1 MVSSSIVS
9 AQNRVESPFIIV
21 KIGKYTFGAC
31 SDMSSRKR
39 MEQVLKVT
47 YPNYMQAVNIVKVNG
62 AVNTYN
68 LRMEYGI
75 TEVDDPNMLE
85 KVFSS
90 VSKSREIQL
99 SYGDWN
105 APAFIYKEETAIIT
119 KVASNVDFNNSKI
132 IYTVTCVSSALSL
145 KAGNFSFGARTAKPS
160 DVLIELL
167 KNESNGLSTIYTG
180 MRNITKVGLNSLI
193 ARDDKKVKIEAKDSI
208 NILDYIAYLVNCMVD
223 QNDAGG
229 TLKKANYFWAVYDD
243 INNEF
248 GGTYFKVVKVT
259 AGTQYNISYSTYEVD
274 IGYPSGSYVSSFTV
288 NSDNTWSI
296 LYDYSKEI
304 QQPQYSYSIN
314 KNGDIV
320 SVESPAITRSST
332 YLKTTEADK
341 TWWTQMTQFPIT
353 AKLVIKGLLRPTL
366 LMTYIKVNTYFF
378 GHKHVSSGLYIITRQ
393 EDCIDSGGYKT
404 TLSLTRISGDTDYAS
419 C

>member
-31 SDMSSRKR
+31 SDMSGRQR

-47 YPNYMQAVNIVKVNG
+47 YPNYMQAINIVKVNG

-167 KNESNGLSTIYTG
+167 KNEAYGLSTIFTG
-180 MRNITKVGLNSLI
+180 MRNITQVGLNSLI

-223 QNDAGG
+223 QNDSGT

-248 GGTYFKVVKVT
+248 GGTYFKVIKVT

-320 SVESPAITRSST
+320 SIESPAITRSST

-393 EDCIDSGGYKT
+393 EDCIDSSGYKT
-404 TLSLTRISGDTDYAS
+404 TLSLTRISGDTDYA
-419 C
+419 

>member
-31 SDMSSRKR
+31 SDMSGRKQ

-132 IYTVTCVSSALSL
+132 IYTITCVSSALSL
-145 KAGNFSFGARTAKPS
+145 KAGNFSFGSRTAKPS

-167 KNESNGLSTIYTG
+167 KNEAYGLSTIFTG

-223 QNDAGG
+223 QNDSGG

-314 KNGDIV
+314 KDGDIV

-393 EDCIDSGGYKT
+393 EDCIDSSGYKT
-404 TLSLTRISGDTDYAS
+404 TLSLTRISGDTDYA
-419 C
+419 

>member
-31 SDMSSRKR
+31 SDMSSRQR

-47 YPNYMQAVNIVKVNG
+47 YPNYMQAINIVKVNG

-167 KNESNGLSTIYTG
+167 KNEAYGLSTIFTG
-180 MRNITKVGLNSLI
+180 MRNITQVGLNSLI

-223 QNDAGG
+223 QNDSGK

-320 SVESPAITRSST
+320 SIESPAITRSST

-393 EDCIDSGGYKT
+393 EDCIDSSGYKT
-404 TLSLTRISGDTDYAS
+404 TLSLTRISGDTDYA
-419 C
+419 

>member
-9 AQNRVESPFIIV
+9 DQNRVESPFINV

-31 SDMSSRKR
+31 SDMSGRKR

-167 KNESNGLSTIYTG
+167 KNEAYGLSTIFTG

-223 QNDAGG
+223 QNDSGG

-304 QQPQYSYSIN
+304 QQPQYSFSIN

-378 GHKHVSSGLYIITRQ
+378 GHKHVSSGLYVITRQ
-393 EDCIDSGGYKT
+393 EDCIDSSGYKT
-404 TLSLTRISGDTDYAS
+404 TLSLTRISGDTDYA
-419 C
+419 

>member
-21 KIGKYTFGAC
+21 KIGNYTFGAC
-31 SDMSSRKR
+31 SDMSNRQR
-39 MEQVLKVT
+39 MKQVMKVT
-47 YPNYMQAVNIVKVNG
+47 FPNYMQSLNIVKVNG
-62 AVNTYN
+62 AVNTYT
-68 LRMEYGI
+68 LRMDYGI

-90 VSKSREIQL
+90 VSKSREIKI

-132 IYTVTCVSSALSL
+132 TYNVTCVSSALSL
-145 KAGNFSFGARTAKPS
+145 KAGNFSFGARTDKPS

-167 KNESNGLSTIYTG
+167 TNEVYGLTTIFTG
-180 MRNITKVGLNSLI
+180 MKNITQVSLNNLI

-208 NILDYIAYLVNCMVD
+208 NILDYVAYLVNCMVD
-223 QNDAGG
+223 QNDSGG

-243 INNEF
+243 INNDY

-296 LYDYSKEI
+296 LYDYSQEV

-314 KNGDIV
+314 KEGEIV
-320 SVESPAITRSST
+320 SVESPAITRSSK

-353 AKLVIKGLLRPTL
+353 AKLTIKGLLRPTL
-366 LMTYIKVNTYFF
+366 LMTYIKVNTYFY

-393 EDCIDSGGYKT
+393 EDTIDSSGYKT
-404 TLSLTRISGDTDYAS
+404 TLSLTRISGDTSYA
-419 C
+419 

>member
-31 SDMSSRKR
+31 SDMSSRQK
-39 MEQVLKVT
+39 MKQVMKVT
-47 YPNYMQAVNIVKVNG
+47 FPNYMQAINIVKVNG

-119 KVASNVDFNNSKI
+119 KVVSNVDFNNSKI
-132 IYTVTCVSSALSL
+132 LYTITCVSSALSL
-145 KAGNFSFGARTAKPS
+145 KAGNFSFGARNAKPS
-160 DVLIELL
+160 DVIIELL
-167 KNESNGLSTIYTG
+167 KNEAYGLSTIFTG

-243 INNEF
+243 INNEY

-296 LYDYSKEI
+296 LYDYSQEV

-314 KNGDIV
+314 KEGEIV
-320 SVESPAITRSST
+320 SVESPAITKSSK

-353 AKLVIKGLLRPTL
+353 AKLTIKGLLRPTL

-393 EDCIDSGGYKT
+393 EDSIDSSGYKT
-404 TLSLTRISGDTDYAS
+404 TLSLTRISGDTDYA
-419 C
+419 

>member
-1 MVSSSIVS
+1 M
-9 AQNRVESPFIIV
+9 
-21 KIGKYTFGAC
+21 
-31 SDMSSRKR
+31 
-39 MEQVLKVT
+39 
-47 YPNYMQAVNIVKVNG
+47 
-62 AVNTYN
+62 
-68 LRMEYGI
+68 
-75 TEVDDPNMLE
+75 
-85 KVFSS
+85 
-90 VSKSREIQL
+90 
-99 SYGDWN
+99 
-105 APAFIYKEETAIIT
+105 
-119 KVASNVDFNNSKI
+119 
-132 IYTVTCVSSALSL
+132 SL

-160 DVLIELL
+160 DVIIELL
-167 KNESNGLSTIYTG
+167 KNEAYGLSTIFTG

-193 ARDDKKVKIEAKDSI
+193 ARDDKKVRIQAKDSI
-208 NILDYIAYLVNCMVD
+208 NILDYLAYLVNCMVD
-223 QNDAGG
+223 QNDSGG

-243 INNEF
+243 TNNEY

-314 KNGDIV
+314 KDGEVV
-320 SVESPAITRSST
+320 SVESPAITKSSK

-353 AKLVIKGLLRPTL
+353 AKLTIKGLLRPSL

-393 EDCIDSGGYKT
+393 EDSIDSNGYKT
-404 TLSLTRISGDTDYAS
+404 TLSLTRISGDTDYA
-419 C
+419 

>member
-31 SDMSSRKR
+31 SDMSSRQK
-39 MEQVLKVT
+39 MKQVMKVT
-47 YPNYMQAVNIVKVNG
+47 FPNYMQAINIVKVNG

-90 VSKSREIQL
+90 VSKSREIKL

-132 IYTVTCVSSALSL
+132 LYTVTCVSSALSL
-145 KAGNFSFGARTAKPS
+145 KAGNFSFGGRTAKPS
-160 DVLIELL
+160 DVIIELL
-167 KNESNGLSTIYTG
+167 KNEAYGLSTIFTG

-208 NILDYIAYLVNCMVD
+208 NILDYLAYLVNCMVD
-223 QNDAGG
+223 QNDSGG

-243 INNEF
+243 INNEY

-314 KNGDIV
+314 KEGEIV
-320 SVESPAITRSST
+320 SIESPAITKSSK

-353 AKLVIKGLLRPTL
+353 AKLTIKGLLRPTL

-393 EDCIDSGGYKT
+393 EDSIDSSGYKT
-404 TLSLTRISGDTDYAS
+404 TLSLTRISGDTDYA
-419 C
+419 